1 MPAFS
6 PAVRA
11 MVTARV
17 RMIPTTISGTGVPAV
32 TGKIA
37 KPPTAVG
44 AISANAMSD
53 PIMKTSPWAKL
64 MSSMMP

>member
-1 MPAFS
+1 MPAFR

-11 MVTARV
+11 MVTAKV
-17 RMIPTTISGTGVPAV
+17 STIPTIMRGTGVPAV
-32 TGKIA
+32 TGKMA
-37 KPPTAVG
+37 KPPTSVG